1 MSKNTSNAANHKVKL
16 KKGDLVRVIAG
27 KDRSAKN
34 EGRILRIDREKCRVM
49 VENVNIVKKSKK
61 PQRQG
66 EQGEIVEVEAFMD
79 ISNVMLVCPAGCG
92 PVRISYS
99 LGQEPGKKKERIC
112 RKCERVIG

>member
-1 MSKNTSNAANHKVKL
+1 MSKNASNAANHKVKL

-34 EGRILRIDREKCRVM
+34 EGRILRIDRE
-49 VENVNIVKKSKK
+49 KSKK

-92 PVRISYS
+92 PVRISYR